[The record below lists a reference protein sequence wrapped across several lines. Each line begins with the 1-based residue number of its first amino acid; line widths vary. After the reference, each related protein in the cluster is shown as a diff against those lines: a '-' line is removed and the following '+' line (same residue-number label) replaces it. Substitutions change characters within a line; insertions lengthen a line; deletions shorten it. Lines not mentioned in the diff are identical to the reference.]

1 MTQELL
7 VQVGRQALITV
18 LLVAG
23 PALLA
28 GMTIG
33 LIVSVFQ
40 AVTQIQEFTLTF
52 VPKILAV
59 LTVFIIAMPWM
70 LNTLLSFIVNLYS
83 DFEPLT
89 R

>member
-7 VQVGRQALITV
+7 VQVGREALLTV

-23 PALLA
+23 PALIV
-28 GMTIG
+28 GMVVG
-33 LIVSVFQ
+33 LLVSVFQ

-59 LTVFIIAMPWM
+59 LTVFVIAMPWM
-70 LNTLLSFIVNLYS
+70 LNTLLNFMVNLYS
-83 DFEPLT
+83 SFQPLT

>member
-1 MTQELL
+1 M
-7 VQVGRQALITV
+7 QVGWQALITV